1 MDPHCFIVQV
11 VYLVVGKVFEEQSHR
26 VGDKSQ
32 RTPSDDQVGGRAL
45 SHLWTKTVGFSEK
58 KIHHGLLVVIFPWK
72 TSLRDPYRGSSAF
85 PWILP
90 VTGAPLLG

>member
-58 KIHHGLLVVIFPWK
+58 KI
-72 TSLRDPYRGSSAF
+72 DPHPSWLTREFY
-85 PWILP
+85 L
-90 VTGAPLLG
+90 APLFSLISATTD